1 MKSNINSLESKS
13 FRYSFFTLALFM
25 LFVFFSSFN
34 PTDNKEEVFNKKTKA
49 IITQWYELFLVLE
62 SKDINAYPPLSS
74 QRIANLGVGGYI
86 TYKELDKYFLKHD
99 HYALYV
105 LNDIYCYQLQN
116 YFNNFSSS
124 ELLKITHLRDRIRA
138 LFSEDHLQIDGNIT
152 LIENNIIDKVS
163 LFFHNKNNCNNN
175 TIQLIQSEN
184 NSWCAFNS
192 ENPVLPNWGQNKTIV
207 VDKASIHVNKPYSNA
222 LTFGKAIH
230 DDALAVYSLSMDLS
244 KEDKWIAE
252 FWSDDVRGLTFSPA
266 GRWISITNQ
275 IVNNENIKTSELLEL
290 YFKLG
295 LGLYDAGV
303 LCWQYK
309 YHYNLERPS
318 SFINRNI
325 DQNWKPLHD
334 NPNFPAYPS
343 GHAVFGAVSAAILEH
358 QFGDNYHFT
367 DKSHENRLEFKSSSR
382 TFKNLNEMALEN
394 AYSRFVM
401 GVHFKEDCEEG
412 LKLGF
417 KVAEQINKLHSDTL
431 MNINNTLPV
440 L

>member
-1 MKSNINSLESKS
+1 M
-13 FRYSFFTLALFM
+13 
-25 LFVFFSSFN
+25 
-34 PTDNKEEVFNKKTKA
+34 
-49 IITQWYELFLVLE
+49 
-62 SKDINAYPPLSS
+62 
-74 QRIANLGVGGYI
+74 
-86 TYKELDKYFLKHD
+86 
-99 HYALYV
+99 
-105 LNDIYCYQLQN
+105 
-116 YFNNFSSS
+116 
-124 ELLKITHLRDRIRA
+124 
-138 LFSEDHLQIDGNIT
+138 
-152 LIENNIIDKVS
+152 
-163 LFFHNKNNCNNN
+163 
-175 TIQLIQSEN
+175 
-184 NSWCAFNS
+184 
-192 ENPVLPNWGQNKTIV
+192 
-207 VDKASIHVNKPYSNA
+207 
-222 LTFGKAIH
+222 
-230 DDALAVYSLSMDLS
+230 
-244 KEDKWIAE
+244 
-252 FWSDDVRGLTFSPA
+252 
-266 GRWISITNQ
+266 
-275 IVNNENIKTSELLEL
+275 
-290 YFKLG
+290 
-295 LGLYDAGV
+295 
-303 LCWQYK
+303 CWQYK